1 VEQPVEYPVP
11 PQGYRGMGCG
21 GACLLPGKKT
31 GTLPPP
37 PAAPTAPQPTCSH
50 PWRQQKP
57 NRCIESLR
65 LHYLRDLLT
74 KVAKTSQPWAATLV
88 RTIFDQPGAAE
99 VAAQFGRVATAL
111 EAKLPAAAAH
121 LKPGQAL
128 IARRS
133 PAGISAVRIREG
145 LARSRARC
153 TRRYLSATPL
163 ASRIAGWLRWRGE

>member
-1 VEQPVEYPVP
+1 MEYPVP

-74 KVAKTSQPWAATLV
+74 KVAKTNQPRGRHFGPHHLRPARRRRSGSPV
-88 RTIFDQPGAAE
+88 RPG
-99 VAAQFGRVATAL
+99 RTAL

-145 LARSRARC
+145 LA
-153 TRRYLSATPL
+153 
-163 ASRIAGWLRWRGE
+163 